1 MHNYESVELNIG
13 HNTIADVLYQ
23 GHIFFCFIVNHEKVL
38 FLYDHSILKVGFVRG
53 KVYLQI
59 IFDRISSIANI
70 VKFGIFFLFGEKKNG
85 VKRSNW

>member
-1 MHNYESVELNIG
+1 MHNYDSVELNIG

-23 GHIFFCFIVNHEKVL
+23 VHIFFFCFIVNHEKVL
-38 FLYDHSILKVGFVRG
+38 FLYDHSILKFDFVRG

-70 VKFGIFFLFGEKKNG
+70 VKFGIFFLFDEKKI
-85 VKRSNW
+85 V